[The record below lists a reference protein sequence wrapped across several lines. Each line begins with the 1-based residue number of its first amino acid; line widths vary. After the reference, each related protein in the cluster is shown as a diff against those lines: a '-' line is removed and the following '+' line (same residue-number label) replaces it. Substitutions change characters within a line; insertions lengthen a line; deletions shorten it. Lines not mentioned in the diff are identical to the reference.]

1 MSINITRIPIVLYQL
16 TISKGELQSP
26 ENIHLN

>member
-1 MSINITRIPIVLYQL
+1 MSIDMTRIPIVLNQL
-16 TISKGELQSP
+16 TISKGVIQSP